1 MWDQFRAAMR
11 LQAAF
16 TVAAV
21 LVAGWLAG
29 VHGAVSAGLGGLIG
43 IAGGLAFVLI
53 ASKSKAKNKETS
65 AGDVLGIALKAE
77 GAKLVLMIV
86 LVVVVLKSY
95 RQGVALIVI
104 GAFVVSALIFSI
116 GAFAGRTDPQQKV

>member
-16 TVAAV
+16 TVAAAA
-21 LVAGWLAG
+21 VAGWLAG

-53 ASKSKAKNKETS
+53 ASKSKGKS
-65 AGDVLGIALKAE
+65 AGDALGVALKAE
-77 GAKLVLMIV
+77 GAKLLLMIV

-104 GAFVVSALIFSI
+104 GSFVVSALIFSI
-116 GAFAGRTDPQQKV
+116 GAFAGRTDTQQKV

>member
-53 ASKSKAKNKETS
+53 ASKSKGKS
-65 AGDVLGIALKAE
+65 AGDVLGTALKAE

>member
-11 LQAAF
+11 LQAVF
-16 TVAAV
+16 TVTAAAI
-21 LVAGWLAG
+21 AGWLAG
-29 VHGAVSAGLGGLIG
+29 VHGFVSAALGGLIG

-53 ASKSKAKNKETS
+53 ASKSRAGTKETS
-65 AGDVLGIALKAE
+65 AGDALGVALKAE
-77 GAKLVLMIV
+77 GAKLLVMIV

-104 GAFVVSALIFSI
+104 GSFVVSALIFSI
-116 GAFAGRTDPQQKV
+116 AAFARQTDTQQKV